1 MQLQSKRAV
10 AVAMGLA
17 GLGVI
22 PTVSADTTD
31 APTEHQKHD
40 QALMDAWLSQVAD
53 VRAENAKAE
62 KAYHQAVEAAKQKAE
77 QEKTAYQQ
85 QVARVQAE
93 NAQKKTAY
101 EEALK
106 AANARNERKKA
117 LYLEAKMRY
126 DNMTRI
132 QRSKPSLI
140 PLEEIG
146 PEPKEPTYETVAEP
160 TYAPIPKEP
169 TYTSW
174 ENIPMWTEKKLPVM
188 PDLPWWEP
196 DANSSTSTN
205 ESVEPLA
212 IRSYAE
218 VVSSAREARNES
230 HEGDNLV
237 DGDNFFDK
245 ETITH
250 SEEALTLA
258 PRPMQT
264 ESALEATTPK
274 TQDVSTETLNKE
286 VSNDETPNKEVSNDE
301 TSNKEVSNEGTSNKE
316 VSNEGT
322 PNKEVSNKETTNK
335 EVSNEGTSNKEGSNT
350 QEGSEHKDASSTKPS
365 VDNSKK
371 DTDKKDTNTFPIDL
385 PTESEMKKEKEKTTS
400 GSQATIQGNKLV
412 KVSWQDEKGKTLRAD
427 ITVSP
432 SSLPEHG
439 EIAGYRF
446 ITTKQDTKTNTV
458 IYIFQKDGNE
468 AKGDA
473 QADTKADAKADTKA
487 DTKANQDLDE
497 SRTTVYLSEQS
508 KANKQYAY
516 SPQTLAGQGQIVR
529 TSEQEAKE
537 LGYSY
542 IGADKE
548 PNVTKTEYQS
558 PSKSETSA
566 NTTKPN
572 IQTTQANQL
581 PKTGTT
587 KQASAWLG
595 AMSLF
600 GAVGMMSVRRLRKKE
615 HDAQ

>member
-22 PTVSADTTD
+22 PTVSADTTETP
-31 APTEHQKHD
+31 AEHQKRD
-40 QALMDAWLSQVAD
+40 RALMDAWLSQVAN

-106 AANARNERKKA
+106 AANVRNERKKA

-174 ENIPMWTEKKLPVM
+174 DDVPMWTEKKLPVM
-188 PDLPWWEP
+188 PDLPWWES
-196 DANSSTSTN
+196 NSSQSTPAN
-205 ESVEPLA
+205 ELMEPSV

-218 VVSSAREARNES
+218 VVSAAREALNES
-230 HEGDNLV
+230 HEDDTLV
-237 DGDNFFDK
+237 DGDDFFDK
-245 ETITH
+245 ETLSR
-250 SEEALTLA
+250 SEEALALNLKPT
-258 PRPMQT
+258 QT
-264 ESALEATTPK
+264 EAALEATTPK
-274 TQDVSTETLNKE
+274 TQESSNKE
-286 VSNDETPNKEVSNDE
+286 VSNEEVSNKE
-301 TSNKEVSNEGTSNKE
+301 TSNKEVSNEEASNTQETSNKE
-316 VSNEGT
+316 V
-322 PNKEVSNKETTNK
+322 
-335 EVSNEGTSNKEGSNT
+335 SNT
-350 QEGSEHKDASSTKPS
+350 QEGSEHQDASSTKPS

-371 DTDKKDTNTFPIDL
+371 DTDKKNTNTFPIDL

-412 KVSWQDEKGKTLRAD
+412 KVGWQDEKGKALRAD

-432 SSLPEHG
+432 GSLPEHG

-446 ITTKQDTKTNTV
+446 ITTKQDAKTGTV

-468 AKGDA
+468 VKGDA
-473 QADTKADAKADTKA
+473 KADAKAT
-487 DTKANQDLDE
+487 QDLDE

-516 SPQTLAGQGQIVR
+516 SPKTLAGQGQIVR

-558 PSKSETSA
+558 PSASQTPA
-566 NTTKPN
+566 TPTNQNT
-572 IQTTQANQL
+572 QTNQANQL

-600 GAVGMMSVRRLRKKE
+600 GAVGMMSVRRLRKKQ
-615 HDAQ
+615 HYVQ

>member
-17 GLGVI
+17 SLGVI

-31 APTEHQKHD
+31 ASTHQKHD
-40 QALMDAWLSQVAD
+40 RALMDAWLSQVAD

-146 PEPKEPTYETVAEP
+146 PEPTEPTYETVAEP

-174 ENIPMWTEKKLPVM
+174 EDVPMWEEKKLPVM

-196 DANSSTSTN
+196 DANQSAPTN
-205 ESVEPLA
+205 ESGEQPV

-218 VVSSAREARNES
+218 VVSAAREALNDG
-230 HEGDNLV
+230 HEDDTLV
-237 DGDNFFDK
+237 DGDDFFDK
-245 ETITH
+245 ETLTR
-250 SEEALTLA
+250 SEEALALTL
-258 PRPMQT
+258 RPTQT

-274 TQDVSTETLNKE
+274 TQDVSTETSNKEVSNEDASNKE
-286 VSNDETPNKEVSNDE
+286 VSNDETTN
-301 TSNKEVSNEGTSNKE
+301 TQ
-316 VSNEGT
+316 
-322 PNKEVSNKETTNK
+322 ETTNK
-335 EVSNEGTSNKEGSNT
+335 EVSNTQETQGTTNKEVSNT
-350 QEGSEHKDASSTKPS
+350 QEGSEHKDVSSTKPS
-365 VDNSKK
+365 VDNGKK
-371 DTDKKDTNTFPIDL
+371 DTDKKNTNTFPIDL

-412 KVSWQDEKGKTLRAD
+412 KVSWQDEKGKVLRAD

-432 SSLPEHG
+432 GSLPEHG

-446 ITTKQDTKTNTV
+446 ITTKQDAKTGTV

-473 QADTKADAKADTKA
+473 KADTKA
-487 DTKANQDLDE
+487 KQDLDE

-558 PSKSETSA
+558 PSKSETPA
-566 NTTKPN
+566 TPTNQNT
-572 IQTTQANQL
+572 QTNQANQL

-587 KQASAWLG
+587 KQASTWLG
-595 AMSLF
+595 VMSLF
-600 GAVGMMSVRRLRKKE
+600 GAVGMMSVRRLRKKQ